1 MKRILV
7 VGSSN
12 TDMVIKTDRFPE
24 PGETIIGGSFFMFAG
39 GKGANQAVAAARL
52 GGSVQLLASV
62 GSDVF
67 GANAIAGFEKD
78 GIDVSLIQK
87 EKDHASGVALI
98 TLNKEG
104 ENEIVV
110 APGANAQVSADYIL
124 KNKEAISSA
133 DIVLAQLETPLS
145 AILELNNQCKKLG
158 TRFILNPAPA
168 QALPDDLFKGLF
180 LITPNET
187 EASILT
193 GLSTD
198 SENEVDA
205 AANVLL
211 EKGIENVIIT
221 MGGEGAYFKNREN
234 SFLLPAPKV
243 EVQDTTGAGDVFN
256 GALAVALAEGRD
268 WKDAIEFAIKAGS
281 LAVTKMGAQSS
292 APTLEDMS

>member
-1 MKRILV
+1 MNSILV

-12 TDMVIKTDRFPE
+12 TDMVIKTNRFPE

-52 GGSVQLLASV
+52 GGQVQLLASV

-67 GANAIAGFEKD
+67 GENAIKGFQKD
-78 GIDVSLIQK
+78 GIDVSLIRT
-87 EKDHASGVALI
+87 EKDLASGVALI

-110 APGANAQVSADYIL
+110 APGANAQVNASYIL
-124 KNKEAISSA
+124 ENKEAISKA
-133 DIVLAQLETPLS
+133 DIVLAQLETPLE
-145 AILELNNQCKKLG
+145 AILELSYQCQQLG

-168 QALPDDLFKGLF
+168 QPLPEELLKGLF

-187 EASILT
+187 EAALLT
-193 GLSTD
+193 DLPTGSK
-198 SENEVDA
+198 NEVIA
-205 AANVLL
+205 AANELL
-211 EKGIENVIIT
+211 VKGIKNVIVT
-221 MGGEGAYFKNREN
+221 MGGQGAYFTN
-234 SFLLPAPKV
+234 SELSFFTPAPKV

-256 GALAVALAEGRD
+256 GALAVALAEGKE
-268 WKDAIEFAIKAGS
+268 WKNAIEFAIKAGS

-292 APTLEDMS
+292 APTLKDIS

>member
-1 MKRILV
+1 MNSILV

-52 GGSVQLLASV
+52 GGQVQLLASV

-67 GANAIAGFEKD
+67 GENAIKGFQKD
-78 GIDVSLIQK
+78 GIDVSLIRT

-110 APGANAQVSADYIL
+110 APGANTQVSASYIL
-124 KNKEAISSA
+124 ENKDAISKA
-133 DIVLAQLETPLS
+133 DIVLAQLETPLE
-145 AILELNNQCKKLG
+145 AILELSHQCQQLG

-168 QALPDDLFKGLF
+168 QSLPDELLRGLF

-187 EASILT
+187 EASLLT
-193 GLSTD
+193 GLPTGSKD
-198 SENEVDA
+198 EVIA

-211 EKGIENVIIT
+211 EKGIKNVIVT
-221 MGGEGAYFKNREN
+221 MGGQGAYFRN
-234 SFLLPAPKV
+234 SETSFFLPAPKV
-243 EVQDTTGAGDVFN
+243 TVQDTTGAGDVFN
-256 GALAVALAEGRD
+256 GALAVALAAGND
-268 WKDAIEFAIKAGS
+268 WNNAIEFAIKAGS

-292 APTLEDMS
+292 APTLKDIS